1 MKISIRSVNRDALV
15 RAAVYALLFLFA
27 AHAFCFFNLT
37 YSTQSVMINAS
48 KGTSA
53 QIGGGQYL
61 LTFYWRLRGAIAA
74 PLWVGL
80 LSAVYL
86 TLSVGVAAWLLRLER
101 PLSLFALCGAMTVN
115 AAVIALFAGSL
126 HTADATL
133 LAALLSVLAAACC
146 ARLRWGWLPGAV
158 LMAGAMG
165 LDPVGPACGISLAV
179 ITLCRE
185 LIDGQA
191 DRRTGMRALGILLSV
206 VAGAAMYLAGYRVM
220 AARYGLAMEASLQ
233 PAAGGSLLGAWLYP
247 LKLMFEPLTA
257 YPHANIVL
265 RGLLLLTGLVALA
278 LCIRRMTR
286 LRGLFL
292 CVMALAL
299 PLLVN
304 LPVFAREGM
313 GQTSLAF
320 CFLDVFLV
328 MLVDACAGNELLV
341 CAVRRVTVAALGVLF
356 VGSII
361 FANQVYLKKN
371 LEFQS
376 TLSVMT
382 RVLDRAEQV
391 EGYQPGATPVAL
403 VGTLEDST
411 LSVPHVGFEHLA
423 ALDAASGNYAMASE
437 QDNTWYMWEILGYP
451 CNFVSS
457 FELSQ
462 FEEMQVVLDM
472 PVFPAAGCCQMVEG
486 TLVIKIS

>member
-1 MKISIRSVNRDALV
+1 MKRLIQSANRDASIRV
-15 RAAVYALLFLFA
+15 AVYALLFLFA

-37 YSTQSVMINAS
+37 YSAQSVMINAA
-48 KGTSA
+48 KGTSE

-61 LTFYWRLRGAIAA
+61 LTFYWRVRGEVAA

-80 LSAVYL
+80 LSALYL
-86 TLSVGVAAWLLRLER
+86 TLSAGIAAWLLRLER

-115 AAVIALFAGSL
+115 AAVISLFAGAL
-126 HTADATL
+126 HTADAAL
-133 LAALLSVLAAACC
+133 LAMLLSVAAAACC
-146 ARLRWGWLPGAV
+146 VRMRWGWLPGAV

-165 LDPVGPACGISLAV
+165 MDPVAPVCGVSLAV
-179 ITLCRE
+179 IALCRE
-185 LIDGQA
+185 LLDGQ
-191 DRRTGMRALGILLSV
+191 DGRRAGARAFGVLVALG
-206 VAGAAMYLAGYRVM
+206 AGAAMYLAGYHVM
-220 AARYGLAMEASLQ
+220 TARYGLAMEASLQ
-233 PAAGGSLLGAWLYP
+233 PAAGGSLWGAWLYP
-247 LKLMFEPLTA
+247 LKLMLEPLTA
-257 YPHANIVL
+257 YPHANIALRALLLLVGLAALVL
-265 RGLLLLTGLVALA
+265 CLRRVAFARGLLLCVA
-278 LCIRRMTR
+278 
-286 LRGLFL
+286 
-292 CVMALAL
+292 ALAL

-304 LPVFAREGM
+304 LPVFARQGI

-328 MLVDACAGNELLV
+328 MLVDACAGRERLARAL
-341 CAVRRVTVAALGVLF
+341 RGVTAAAFGVLF

-391 EGYQPGATPVAL
+391 EGYQPGATPVAI

-423 ALDAASGNYAMASE
+423 VLDAASVNYATASE
-437 QDNTWYMWEILGYP
+437 QDNTWYMWEVLGYP

-457 FELSQ
+457 FELSGL
-462 FEEMQVVLDM
+462 EETQAVQEM
-472 PVFPAAGCCQMVEG
+472 PAFPAAGCCQMVEG
-486 TLVIKIS
+486 TLVIKLS